1 MYVGGGH
8 TGGIHGA
15 HNGEGIEIRFVATDA
30 ARQVVPLVEY
40 RDTKNGITRTYT
52 KSGTDAAALA
62 NAPRITM
69 QCYDC
74 HNRVGHQFQ
83 TPERA
88 VDQAITEGLIPS
100 DLPFVK
106 KNAVE
111 ILKKEYASNSAAA
124 SAIPADFASA
134 YAASDAEL
142 ARARATDI
150 AKTGGVLAQIHGRNV
165 FPDLSVTWGMYP
177 DNSSH
182 QGSPG
187 CFRCHDGDHVAS
199 TGETITNNCFRCHHP
214 AAVAETDPEVLK
226 LLGVDRLL
234 KNLQQ
239 HEPPK

>member
-1 MYVGGGH
+1 
-8 TGGIHGA
+8 
-15 HNGEGIEIRFVATDA
+15 
-30 ARQVVPLVEY
+30 
-40 RDTKNGITRTYT
+40 
-52 KSGTDAAALA
+52 
-62 NAPRITM
+62 M

-74 HNRVGHQFQ
+74 HNRVGHQVQ

-134 YAASDAEL
+134 YAASDAEV